1 MLETRRASIP
11 LRTGFEEE
19 EEEEEEEE
27 DVRVMNI
34 CVINEMRFRS
44 SIRFGL
50 VLVTPRELAT

>member
-11 LRTGFEEE
+11 LRTGFEE